1 MNSLRT
7 QNVVPEIASYTSPWG
22 PSMKYAVCK
31 PNAILSQNLLNRNKI
46 AQSQGSVIF
55 PTGVEEH
62 VSRPLIAAEFSCP
75 SSGKVDSASCEP
87 WFSKVRNGILTHNPG
102 CALLASM
109 RKCLLR

>member
-1 MNSLRT
+1 
-7 QNVVPEIASYTSPWG
+7 
-22 PSMKYAVCK
+22 MKYAVCK

-46 AQSQGSVIF
+46 AQSQGSVIL

-62 VSRPLIAAEFSCP
+62 INWPPIAAEFSCP
-75 SSGKVDSASCEP
+75 FSGRVDSASCEP
-87 WFSKVRNGILTHNPG
+87 WFFKFRNGILTHNPV